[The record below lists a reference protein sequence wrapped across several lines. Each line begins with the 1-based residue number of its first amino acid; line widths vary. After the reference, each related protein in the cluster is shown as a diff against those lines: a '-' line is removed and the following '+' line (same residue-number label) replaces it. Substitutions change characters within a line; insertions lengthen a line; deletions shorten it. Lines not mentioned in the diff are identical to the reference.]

1 LGALLKS
8 FLMPVGGTHVTTGA
22 ARTENADLDRLL
34 KEASG
39 QLSRARALLA
49 SAHRLAVKM
58 PLEATD
64 QEKSKASLAEAI
76 GLCVTVTH
84 SAKAN
89 NLYKLLDS
97 GLNPSELRH
106 SVERALSKPTGSHSS
121 NNRRSKAAASA
132 KDAVSAGLL
141 VQLDACRRI
150 NLEGL
155 RWLTQASDNSE
166 ESWRGKQLLK
176 LAEQL
181 CVVTALESKLHGRYP
196 LGSPT
201 DEPASIRK
209 AISDWASDATRK
221 ELAEE

>member
-1 LGALLKS
+1 
-8 FLMPVGGTHVTTGA
+8 MTGTD
-22 ARTENADLDRLL
+22 RKENADLDRLV

-39 QLSRARALLA
+39 HLGKARALLA
-49 SAHRLAVKM
+49 MAHRLAVKI
-58 PLEATD
+58 PLEASD
-64 QEKSKASLAEAI
+64 QEKSRGALAEAI

-89 NLYKLLDS
+89 NLYRMPDS

-106 SVERALSKPTGSHSS
+106 SVERVLTNPAGSKSS
-121 NNRRSKAAASA
+121 TNNRRAANYSPP
-132 KDAVSAGLL
+132 KDAIAMGLF

-150 NLEGL
+150 NVEAI
-155 RWLTQASDNSE
+155 RWLGQASDNSQ

-176 LAEQL
+176 IAEQL

-196 LGSPT
+196 LGDSG
-201 DEPASIRK
+201 DEPAAVRK
-209 AISDWASDATRK
+209 IVSTWATDTTRK